1 MLQFVFAVLVL
12 HWETGYQVAKFIGEE
27 ITVFINYAY
36 DGAAT
41 VYGDP
46 WLIFHPFAF
55 LGMSTLVYIGSILAI
70 LYYYGVTQTASAKMA
85 WLMQRSV
92 DTTGVESLAV
102 TSNVVL
108 NGVRH
113 DRKYFPKV
121 CVHVCIERMSQV
133 DVIFM
138 LRGYM
143 HMLTQSEFHCLLV
156 STHATIAGFMF
167 GLFVLFGVS
176 TFKQKVF

>member
-1 MLQFVFAVLVL
+1 MIWSYVLQFVFAVLVL

-113 DRKYFPKV
+113 YRNLESIFQKYAYMCALSV
-121 CVHVCIERMSQV
+121 CYRWTSSSCYE
-133 DVIFM
+133 D
-138 LRGYM
+138 
-143 HMLTQSEFHCLLV
+143 TC
-156 STHATIAGFMF
+156 TC
-167 GLFVLFGVS
+167 
-176 TFKQKVF
+176 